1 MNTEHSQPPPLPPD
15 NPTVP
20 AAPLWTSLLV
30 PPLVMA
36 AGGLLIGLSSERQIK
51 ESLFLF
57 MPLLVV
63 ALIFGLSFVF
73 SPALGRRYRGT
84 SLVLLVFAYVIGQ
97 VIICLA
103 LWFGS
108 CLLVL

>member
-1 MNTEHSQPPPLPPD
+1 MPPEI
-15 NPTVP
+15 PTVP

-30 PPLVMA
+30 PPLVTVMS
-36 AGGLLIGLSSERQIK
+36 GLLIGFISERQVK

-57 MPLLVV
+57 MPLLVA
-63 ALIFGLSFVF
+63 ALIIGFSFLYSSSV
-73 SPALGRRYRGT
+73 GRRYRGT
-84 SLVLLVFAYVIGQ
+84 SLVLLVFAFFFGQ
-97 VIICLA
+97 IIVCLA